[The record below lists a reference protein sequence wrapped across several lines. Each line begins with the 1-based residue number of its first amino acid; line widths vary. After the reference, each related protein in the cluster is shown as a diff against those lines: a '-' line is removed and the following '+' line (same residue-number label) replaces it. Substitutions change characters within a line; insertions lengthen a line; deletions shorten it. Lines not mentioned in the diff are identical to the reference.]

1 MRGFA
6 GHDDDCGTLMS
17 ATAFGYVLAS
27 LGLTSVTKRFRG
39 NMRHAAHKRWFHRW
53 GVVMAELRPHV
64 RPRLT

>member
-27 LGLTSVTKRFRG
+27 PGFADKTLQ
-39 NMRHAAHKRWFHRW
+39 AHKRWFHRW
-53 GVVMAELRPHV
+53 AL
-64 RPRLT
+64 